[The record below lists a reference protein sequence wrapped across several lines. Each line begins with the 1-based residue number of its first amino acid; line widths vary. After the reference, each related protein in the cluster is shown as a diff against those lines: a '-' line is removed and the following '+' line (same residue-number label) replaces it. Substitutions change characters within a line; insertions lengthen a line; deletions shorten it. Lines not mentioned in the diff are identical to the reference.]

1 MANSSQT
8 PSLPRRS
15 ALFSL
20 LGASSAFGQA
30 RKRADWLLSAG
41 TLVTMD
47 AERRII
53 PDGGVVLSGSEI
65 IAVGPKAELLRNF
78 APKQQLHRP
87 QAILLPGL
95 INTHAHASMSLL
107 RGIADDKRL
116 QDWLEN
122 YIFPAEARNVSKDF
136 CYQGARLACL
146 EMMLSGTTTYAD
158 MYYFEEEVARATKEA
173 GLRGV
178 LGQTVIGFPVAD
190 AKTPPEALT
199 RCEAFMKQFAGDP
212 LITACVAPH
221 AMYTNTRETL
231 VACRTLANRYKTPL
245 IIHLS
250 ETQRE
255 NDDMR
260 KAHGKSPT
268 QTLADWGI
276 FDGPTLAAHVI
287 WVDDADRQT
296 LAAKGVGVSH
306 CPSSNMKLASGVA
319 PVTQQLAAGLHV
331 GLGTDGPAGS
341 NNDFNLFEEMDLASK
356 LQKITRMDPTALPA
370 RTVLEMATIHGAAAI
385 GKAGKLGVLAPGAL
399 ADLIFVRS
407 DVPNA
412 VPSFDPY
419 SQLVFASKGSDVSD
433 VFVHGRQLLRQREP
447 LTLKSSEILAQ
458 ASKYQKQIV
467 LSLKK

>member
-1 MANSSQT
+1 LANSSQ
-8 PSLPRRS
+8 SLLLPRRS
-15 ALFSL
+15 VLFSL
-20 LGASSAFGQA
+20 AAASAFAQT

-41 TLVTMD
+41 TVVTMD
-47 AERRII
+47 AERRVI
-53 PDGGVVLSGSEI
+53 PDGAVALAGGEI
-65 IAVGPKAELLRNF
+65 LAVGTKAELLRQY
-78 APKQQLHRP
+78 APQRVLDRP
-87 QAILLPGL
+87 EAILLPGL

-122 YIFPAEARNVSKDF
+122 YIFPAEARNVTKDF

-158 MYYFEEEVARATKEA
+158 MYYFEEEVARATQEA

-190 AKTPPEALT
+190 AKTPPEALA
-199 RCEAFMKQFAGDP
+199 RCEAFMKQFAGNP
-212 LITACVAPH
+212 LISACVAPH
-221 AMYTNTRETL
+221 AMYTNSRETL
-231 VACRTLANRYKTPL
+231 VACRALADKYKTPL

-287 WVDDADRQT
+287 WVDEADRRV
-296 LAAKGVGVSH
+296 LAAKGVGISH

-356 LQKITRMDPTALPA
+356 LQKITQMDPTALPA
-370 RTVLEMATIHGAAAI
+370 RTVLEMATLHGAAAV
-385 GKAGKLGVLAPGAL
+385 GKAGKLGVLAAGAL
-399 ADLIFVRS
+399 ADLIFVRCNVANAS
-407 DVPNA
+407 PVFDV
-412 VPSFDPY
+412 Y

-433 VFVHGRQLLRQREP
+433 VFVQGRPIVRQGES
-447 LTLKSSEILAQ
+447 LTLKTAEILAQ